1 MPFQPRLER
10 PSINDPYWLT
20 TGQGGYNK
28 CIPVLNGVMPN
39 CTGYAYGRFMEAG
52 GVTSCKLSTANAGLW
67 YGNTSDGYTRG
78 QTPKLGAVICFDNPG
93 KAGHVAIVEKINSDG
108 SIVLSESGYMS
119 TSYFWTST
127 QYPPNYYHSPYKFQ
141 GFIYNPYVKNTTK
154 VEDFIKEAKSK
165 INKSFS
171 GSFDNKNDCS
181 AAFVVSCAK
190 AVGGLID
197 VVIPNNIHPSEFAKK
212 GIQDKLGS
220 FVSSARKNAKVG
232 DIILIRDKAKELAK
246 DLFSAAVGSTIGGVA
261 GAAVANNV
269 TDNMTKYSCDD
280 IGIVIEVQDSKV
292 IVVMAESHDNIK
304 KKEYS
309 FSSNAC
315 YGFYRPDWSK
325 VDSNP
330 SLVFGYGSLGKFYDT
345 ENTEED
351 ATIREVGYLSS
362 DNKPT
367 LSKSNIRLSVVNYTT
382 MMSAIMDD
390 LLVPMM
396 YSSDNVILDGVENQ
410 NARIIIDSLIKKGLN
425 AAAAVGICANIKHES
440 GYRPDVIEY
449 GYTFANGGVGICQWT
464 NYPRNAAKGRKTDM
478 VNAVGSD
485 WRTNLTGQI
494 DFLWYELKNNSGL
507 GLSEL
512 QTVPNTETGA
522 RKAADIFVRKF
533 ERPANIDSTSKARQ
547 NSASELWGQIVIQ
560 TTSVSG
566 GNANDIMNTS
576 PVKGTEVV
584 VPSWVNQSGIC
595 ASYTNYSYYYGR
607 WASTSVQKRL
617 ADKWGAQGKPSNR
630 NIATL
635 DGYYLCATT
644 LTFGTTGDIIS
655 IILENDTSINAIIAD
670 SKGIDPSK
678 NGESGN
684 EYGHRLG
691 NGKIDVI
698 EWEVIGSTTSRY
710 DVRDIDLTGWKGQKV
725 VKIING
731 GAYKI

>member
-10 PSINDPYWLT
+10 PSNNDPYWLT

-246 DLFSAAVGSTIGGVA
+246 NLFSTAVGSTIGGVV

-280 IGIVIEVQDSKV
+280 VGIVIEVQDSKV

-330 SLVFGYGSLGKFYDT
+330 SLVFGYDSLGKFYDT

-425 AAAAVGICANIKHES
+425 AAAAVGICANIKQES
-440 GYRPDVIEY
+440 GFNPAAV
-449 GYTFANGGVGICQWT
+449 NGSSGAAGICQWLNSRYT
-464 NYPRNAAKGRKTDM
+464 AM
-478 VNAVGSD
+478 VNMVGSN
-485 WRTNLTGQI
+485 WRNNLSGQI
-494 DFLWYELKNNSGL
+494 DYLWYELTCT
-507 GLSEL
+507 SESAVMTNL
-512 QTVPNTETGA
+512 KSVANTEAGA
-522 RKAADIFVRKF
+522 REAAEWFVRKF
-533 ERPANIDSTSKARQ
+533 ERCGNYDVEVPRRQ
-547 NSASELWGQIVIQ
+547 KNASELWGQIVIQ

-607 WASTSVQKRL
+607 WGRTSVQKRL